1 MTRLFARLAAL
12 LLVGIACHAAGQTVS
27 PTGPDAAAYGQ
38 AAGYP
43 VPSPATPIDAI
54 QPSQLVGFH
63 SRYDEYRRLRTVPTS
78 AIPSPLKRELPELE
92 LSYEHNGQVS
102 TIQDYLRRHPVTGL
116 LVARGDAVLF
126 EQYQYARNERHRM
139 LSHSMAKT
147 VLGLLVGAAL
157 EDGSIS
163 SLEDPVEK
171 YVHELQG
178 TEFGVTPIRA
188 LLLMSSGISFV
199 ENYRPDDDV
208 SKLAKGL
215 MAPGA
220 PGSLQT
226 VRQFNQ
232 RAAPPG
238 TRFSYSSAD
247 SQVLG
252 MVLRRAVGMP
262 LTEYLSKR
270 IWMPLGAEAD
280 AGWELDTTGQEMTFC
295 CMVARLRDWARL
307 GLMLANDGR
316 WNGRQV
322 VARQW
327 LHEMAKPD
335 RARNSHYG
343 YQTWVVNESRGQ
355 IELRGILG
363 QFVLVDPVTRLVL
376 VQTAVQLQ
384 ANDAKANAE
393 LHALWHALIEKYGSA
408 R

>member
-1 MTRLFARLAAL
+1 VTRRFRQFAAPLLAA
-12 LLVGIACHAAGQTVS
+12 IACHAAGQTVS
-27 PTGPDAAAYGQ
+27 PTGPDSALYGQ

-43 VPSPATPIDAI
+43 VPAPATPIDAI

-63 SRYDEYRRLRTVPTS
+63 SRYEEYRRLRAVPTS
-78 AIPSPLKRELPELE
+78 ATPSPLKRELPELE

-116 LVARGDAVLF
+116 LVARGDAILF
-126 EQYQYARNERHRM
+126 EQYQYARTDRHRM

-157 EDGSIS
+157 EDGSIA

-178 TEFGVTPIRA
+178 TEFGITSIRA
-188 LLLMSSGISFV
+188 LLLMSSGISFA
-199 ENYRPDDDV
+199 EDYRPDDDV
-208 SKLAKGL
+208 SRLAKGL
-215 MAPGA
+215 MGPGA

-232 RAAPPG
+232 RLAAAG
-238 TRFSYSSAD
+238 TRFNYSSAD

-252 MVLRRAVGMP
+252 MVLRQAVGMP
-262 LTEYLSKR
+262 LTDYLSKR

-280 AGWELDTTGQEMTFC
+280 AGWQVDTTGQELTFC

-307 GLMLANDGR
+307 GLMVAHDGR
-316 WNGRQV
+316 WNGQQV

-327 LHEMAKPD
+327 LYEMAKPD

-343 YQTWVVNESRGQ
+343 YQTWVVDESRGQ
-355 IELRGILG
+355 IEMRGILG

-376 VQTAVQLQ
+376 VQTAVQRQ
-384 ANDAKANAE
+384 ANDARADAE
-393 LHALWHALIEKYGSA
+393 LHALWRALIEKQGLT